1 MVMCQG
7 KKSDLELKEESRE
20 VKKSLSQRD
29 YYLYYN
35 NFIPWMRSLKCARFR
50 TYPFPAVSCRNCSP
64 EEDKLVADL
73 GVLCCI
79 VSYSKQRTTRIILTS
94 SNSKTWVL

>member
-1 MVMCQG
+1 MCQG

-50 TYPFPAVSCRNCSP
+50 TYPFPAVSCRNISISSSLMQELFP
-64 EEDKLVADL
+64 RGRQTGGRFRSFML
-73 GVLCCI
+73 
-79 VSYSKQRTTRIILTS
+79 YSELFKTM
-94 SNSKTWVL
+94 NSQNNIN